1 MSGRKTS
8 DHFAWLFYKKNG
20 DDIVCQFPV
29 EVAGKMSICGH
40 SLKRHIANGA
50 DHLMR
55 KHGVHEGSKE
65 VEAKRVKQ
73 TGLQQKV
80 LGFTKS
86 SFSRSELE
94 ALAAAESYQPFNF
107 TEGKFFRL
115 AFSPSVLSEEGIR
128 SSTLRLATR
137 LREEAVASLRGQAV
151 TLCFDSG
158 TVWSRYLVIVAKCGS
173 KEMVLG
179 AVCDDAWC
187 KGWWW
192 KPGLGVQTSA
202 NVQHILRMTKDDLK
216 TRGVTVAAICAD
228 NASNFQS
235 DDCKV
240 EGTVQLRCVCHVLQL
255 CAKDLL
261 EGRCADAVV
270 AANALLALFPKDL
283 PAPVVTRWN
292 SMYRLMAK
300 ISVKRGDLSKAA
312 NLPEDYDSMTAVRNV
327 EKVEEALPILKPF
340 AISTDIGQSSTATLW
355 NQLCIF
361 DIIPAATLPANRRK
375 QLITDGIALLAFF
388 MPNVKRQLLVR
399 PLCDKLRGIAASIR
413 ILAENVHGELL
424 HARSDCNFSRRRDVD
439 EQCRKGILAVS
450 AFATPGID
458 WFNLASGLQGV
469 VACSRSSVSSTCR
482 DCNNAC
488 RHLPVGSMCRAR
500 LFEDEASRREA
511 AHESKVGSD
520 GSPTGHQFRTRL

>member
-1 MSGRKTS
+1 
-8 DHFAWLFYKKNG
+8 
-20 DDIVCQFPV
+20 
-29 EVAGKMSICGH
+29 
-40 SLKRHIANGA
+40 
-50 DHLMR
+50 MR
-55 KHGVHEGSKE
+55 RCLVYGLV
-65 VEAKRVKQ
+65 VEARPRCTNQ
-73 TGLQQKV
+73 RQRPTH
-80 LGFTKS
+80 S
-86 SFSRSELE
+86 SNDEGRSQDARGDSRSDLCRQRFELSKRRLQ
-94 ALAAAESYQPFNF
+94 ALQ
-107 TEGKFFRL
+107 
-115 AFSPSVLSEEGIR
+115 
-128 SSTLRLATR
+128 
-137 LREEAVASLRGQAV
+137 
-151 TLCFDSG
+151 
-158 TVWSRYLVIVAKCGS
+158 
-173 KEMVLG
+173 
-179 AVCDDAWC
+179 
-187 KGWWW
+187 
-192 KPGLGVQTSA
+192 
-202 NVQHILRMTKDDLK
+202 
-216 TRGVTVAAICAD
+216 
-228 NASNFQS
+228 
-235 DDCKV
+235 CKV

-300 ISVKRGDLSKAA
+300 ISVKRGDLTKAA

-413 ILAENVHGELL
+413 ILAER
-424 HARSDCNFSRRRDVD
+424 AWRRDVD